1 MNIIHT
7 LIESSIKKDDIISKE
22 AMQVLYNLSS
32 KKCKGADY
40 TMVSQNIMRL
50 KIIQWGGFVTLYY
63 LKSYKEELYNEIRI
77 LIKGKKLR
85 AVIDSVKLH
94 LARKI
99 SVGKN
104 LLTFDDKLKIEN
116 IKSTSLKIRVRDM
129 VLFKQEVI
137 FPK

>member
-1 MNIIHT
+1 
-7 LIESSIKKDDIISKE
+7 
-22 AMQVLYNLSS
+22 
-32 KKCKGADY
+32 
-40 TMVSQNIMRL
+40 MRL